1 MAKHVNERVGQINQF
16 NGQRVAS
23 RFYHDI
29 NSHMARKEDNMTG
42 NGSAIGELSDN
53 IESARKGWKSTSAG
67 IKPRSDER
75 KLIRTDVRKLKQSNM
90 VKG

>member
-16 NGQRVAS
+16 NGQRVVS

-53 IESARKGWKSTSAG
+53 IESTSAG

-75 KLIRTDVRKLKQSNM
+75 KLIRTDVRKRKQTNM